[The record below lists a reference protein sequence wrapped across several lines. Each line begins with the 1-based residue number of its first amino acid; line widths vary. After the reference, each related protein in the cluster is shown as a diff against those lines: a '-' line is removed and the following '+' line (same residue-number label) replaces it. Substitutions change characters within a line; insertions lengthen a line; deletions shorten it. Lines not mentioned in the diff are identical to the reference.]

1 MRDKRY
7 IWLPAV
13 ILIYF
18 LFMTFY
24 FGTDLLAQGQTL
36 RFILT
41 VVAEVVVIVAL
52 FFFLRARQR
61 LREERENNRNNT
73 DSDKLN

>member
-1 MRDKRY
+1 MREKRY

-24 FGTDLLAQGQTL
+24 FGTELLTQGQTL
-36 RFILT
+36 RFVLT
-41 VVAEVVVIVAL
+41 VVAEIVVIIAL

-61 LREERENNRNNT
+61 LKEKREQDWKNT
-73 DSDKLN
+73 TNQSE